1 MHFILS
7 NITVG
12 IEVLGL
18 VVLAWSWKAVVP
30 QNKFIAVYLITAIVF
45 ECLYMLADQFNPKYN
60 LLFGNIFSLLEVWVL
75 SILYAQWN
83 KEKTSIYY
91 LFSLIYTL
99 IWSLFYLK
107 NGIYYINGMMAGM
120 GSLVVMAMS
129 LIVYIRFLEVDY
141 RSYRLPI
148 ILGFIFYNCTNIGIL
163 SFSAYLNSLKSEKIY
178 LFYITINL
186 ISNIGLYIFMT
197 IGLIKCK
204 KQSLELS

>member
-30 QNKFIAVYLITAIVF
+30 QNKFIAVYLITAVVF

>member
-1 MHFILS
+1 LHFILS

-30 QNKFIAVYLITAIVF
+30 QNKFIAVYLITAVVF

>member
-30 QNKFIAVYLITAIVF
+30 QNKFIAVYLITAVVF

-99 IWSLFYLK
+99 IWFLFYLK

-186 ISNIGLYIFMT
+186 ISNIGLYIFIA